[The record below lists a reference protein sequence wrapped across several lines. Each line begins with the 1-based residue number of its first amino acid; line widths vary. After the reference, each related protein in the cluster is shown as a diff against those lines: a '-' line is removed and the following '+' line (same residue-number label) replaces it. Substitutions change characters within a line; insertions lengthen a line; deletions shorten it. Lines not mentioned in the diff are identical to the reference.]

1 MQDVSQRERQGQ
13 QGEESEMHEH
23 GDCHRKRL
31 RRAAHFSL
39 ASVLVLTLV
48 LFMTFKCRLD
58 QVMFGSHGA
67 DVGSGSGLEK
77 RQSNG
82 NGSTGT
88 SDGTQSS
95 FVKNK
100 REFRLVYMM
109 GLVLNDTLA

>member
-1 MQDVSQRERQGQ
+1 MQDPSQMEGQ
-13 QGEESEMHEH
+13 EQDHEH
-23 GDCHRKRL
+23 SDCHRKRL

-58 QVMFGSHGA
+58 QVMFGGSHGGAAAA
-67 DVGSGSGLEK
+67 DVNASSGLEK

-82 NGSTGT
+82 SGTTGSN
-88 SDGTQSS
+88 DGTQSS

-100 REFRLVYMM
+100 RELYFTYAV
-109 GLVLNDTLA
+109 V